1 MGLLGDALNRVPD
14 SSGVQVVA
22 LVTGMLSDQK
32 TGGLNGLMQKFK
44 AAGLGE
50 VFESWMGTGDNVLIS
65 ADQITSV
72 FGAPQIAEMAAKV
85 GLSPDVLSGKLADA
99 LPHVV
104 NEMTPDG
111 MPKGFRD

>member
-1 MGLLGDALNRVPD
+1 
-14 SSGVQVVA
+14 
-22 LVTGMLSDQK
+22 
-32 TGGLNGLMQKFK
+32 
-44 AAGLGE
+44 
-50 VFESWMGTGDNVLIS
+50 
-65 ADQITSV
+65 
-72 FGAPQIAEMAAKV
+72 MAAKV